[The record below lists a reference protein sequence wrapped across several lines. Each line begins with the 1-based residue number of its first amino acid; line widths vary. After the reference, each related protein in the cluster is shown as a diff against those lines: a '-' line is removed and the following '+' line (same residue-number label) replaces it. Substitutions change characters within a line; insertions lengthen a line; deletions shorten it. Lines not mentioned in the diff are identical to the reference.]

1 MRTFLSVIH
10 FTLCIMVMVVV
21 LLQRRKQG
29 GFSGMF
35 GGGTQMDS
43 SGQWQRFTGLSKLTV
58 VLFVLFMLT
67 SVVLSFIMA

>member
-1 MRTFLSVIH
+1 
-10 FTLCIMVMVVV
+10 MVVV

-29 GFSGMF
+29 GFTGMF
-35 GGGTQMDS
+35 GGGGTQMDS

-67 SVVLSFIMA
+67 SFVLSIIIA